1 MDGVVSY
8 PRTPV
13 SNCQV
18 RKRPDV
24 PLVFVTPG
32 HTKTSA
38 VAITESQTFAS
49 LNHLEDFEIFSPTIS
64 LNKGSESLRSTCSVQ
79 ILGAVNREGC
89 NQLFKNNIFPLLHAT
104 VQFHIKQ

>member
-18 RKRPDV
+18 RKRPE
-24 PLVFVTPG
+24 PLMFVTPG
-32 HTKTSA
+32 HTKTSS

-49 LNHLEDFEIFSPTIS
+49 LNHLEDFETFNPTTA
-64 LNKGSESLRSTCSVQ
+64 LNKGSESLRSTHSVL
-79 ILGAVNREGC
+79 ILGA
-89 NQLFKNNIFPLLHAT
+89 IS
-104 VQFHIKQ
+104 

>member
-24 PLVFVTPG
+24 LLVFVTPG
-32 HTKTSA
+32 HTKTSS

-49 LNHLEDFEIFSPTIS
+49 LSHLEDFETFNPTIT
-64 LNKGSESLRSTCSVQ
+64 LNKGSASLRSTRLAL
-79 ILGAVNREGC
+79 ILRAMG
-89 NQLFKNNIFPLLHAT
+89 
-104 VQFHIKQ
+104 